1 MKILDYI
8 LTRLSETSTWRG
20 VAMIVAA
27 SGLAIEPNQFN
38 AIAAAGI
45 AVAGAINV
53 LRKEKK

>member
-20 VAMIVAA
+20 IAMIVAA
-27 SGLAIEPNQFN
+27 SGLVIDPNQFN
-38 AIAAAGI
+38 SIAAAGI

-53 LRKEKK
+53 FRKEKK